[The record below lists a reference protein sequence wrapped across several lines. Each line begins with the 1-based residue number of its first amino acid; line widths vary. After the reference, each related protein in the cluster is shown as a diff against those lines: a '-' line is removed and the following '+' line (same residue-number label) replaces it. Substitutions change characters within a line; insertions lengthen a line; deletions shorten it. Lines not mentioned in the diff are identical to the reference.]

1 MGSSPVI
8 EAPNSSRARCT
19 LGTVGGSSGREG
31 RSRIGPAIASLYD
44 PAESLSP
51 VNTFAS
57 SSYSTCID
65 DTASDQM
72 TLARHGHRSSFPLR
86 DDSSAHQD
94 EDVTDIAVVV
104 AEQWVP
110 CLHCAGDN
118 PPHASRCEVCF
129 GNLTGSS

>member
-1 MGSSPVI
+1 VI
-8 EAPNSSRARCT
+8 EAPSSSGVRCP
-19 LGTVGGSSGREG
+19 LGTEGRSSGREG

-51 VNTFAS
+51 VNNFAS
-57 SSYSTCID
+57 SSYSTSID
-65 DTASDQM
+65 DAASDRM
-72 TLARHGHRSSFPLR
+72 TPVRHGHSSSFPLR
-86 DDSSAHQD
+86 DDSNAHQE

-110 CLHCAGDN
+110 CVHCAGDN
-118 PPHASRCEVCF
+118 PPHTLRCEVCF

>member
-1 MGSSPVI
+1 MI
-8 EAPNSSRARCT
+8 EVPSSSRARY
-19 LGTVGGSSGREG
+19 LSGTEGRSSGSEG

-57 SSYSTCID
+57 SSYSTSID
-65 DTASDQM
+65 DAASDTM
-72 TLARHGHRSSFPLR
+72 TPAKHGHSSSFPLR
-86 DDSSAHQD
+86 DDSNTHQE

-110 CLHCAGDN
+110 CVHCAGDN
-118 PPHASRCEVCF
+118 PPHAIRCEVCF